1 MNIQTFFFLLRDAEP
16 PRRIPPRLWRDVMC
30 GQLALPGVE
39 GCSVRVV
46 EIDVVIESNGQ
57 PMEVQRVEGWQ
68 LQFTEFALLD
78 RSDWQEKAMAALQ
91 PFLSDVFSREHLHQ
105 HNDAFWLS
113 DSLNKF
119 YQKMPGEAQLW
130 QPSEDQMAQ
139 VIGQIWR

>member
-1 MNIQTFFFLLRDAEP
+1 MNIQTFVFLFRDAEP
-16 PRRIPPRLWRDVMC
+16 PRRIPARLWRDVMS

-39 GCSVRVV
+39 GCCVRVV

-91 PFLSDVFSREHLHQ
+91 PFLNDVFSREHLHQ
-105 HNDAFWLS
+105 HSDAFWLS
-113 DSLNKF
+113 DSLSKL